1 MSGQAFTAE
10 AFPGARRSE
19 RAPHASA
26 GAALSLAVGIVIAMF
41 LLWAVAEHV
50 YAFEVRDTALLH
62 DFTRLN
68 RGAVGPISRT
78 LLLALNP
85 VLFTIWGI
93 GLVLVALARERP
105 RVAIAVVAVMSL
117 APLSSELLKPLLAHP
132 HVVLNWTHVGA
143 ASWPSGHETAATALA
158 LSIVLVTPPR
168 HRRLAAVVAVTLVL
182 IIGAALLIR
191 EWHLPSDVLGGM
203 LMGSL
208 WAALAVAGV
217 RASEARWPR
226 RGSDGDSAASASTSI
241 RA

>member
-1 MSGQAFTAE
+1 MNGQAYT
-10 AFPGARRSE
+10 
-19 RAPHASA
+19 A
-26 GAALSLAVGIVIAMF
+26 GALPRTRENARQPRSGAGTALSLAGGIVVAMF

-50 YAFEVRDTALLH
+50 YAFEVRDTALLR
-62 DFTRLN
+62 DFTLLN
-68 RGAVGPISRT
+68 RGSLGAAAEA
-78 LLLALNP
+78 LLLLLNP

-105 RVAIAVVAVMSL
+105 RLAIAVVAVMSL

-132 HVVLNWTHVGA
+132 HVTVGWAHIGA

-158 LSIVLVTPPR
+158 LSIVLVTPAR
-168 HRRLAAVVAVTLVL
+168 YRLLAVAGAAALMLAVGV
-182 IIGAALLIR
+182 ALLIR

-217 RASEARWPR
+217 RASESRWPR
-226 RGSDGDSAASASTSI
+226 RARDGDAAGDS
-241 RA
+241 